1 MKIKK
6 GFVIREVGGE
16 TVVVPVGAMS
26 KQFHGMINLNETGA
40 FLWRY
45 FQEDHTLEE
54 GIAALLGEYEVDEEL
69 AKADVERFMQTLMAN
84 GFAE

>member
-45 FQEDHTLEE
+45 FQEEHTLEE

>member
-1 MKIKK
+1 MQINKDFTIQK
-6 GFVIREVGGE
+6 VGASY
-16 TVVVPVGAMS
+16 VAVPVGETS
-26 KQFHGMINLNETGA
+26 KTFHGMVRLNETGA

-45 FQEDHTLEE
+45 FQEEHTLEE

-69 AKADVERFMQTLMAN
+69 AKADVERFMQTLMTN